1 MSELRPVR
9 KGPERLADQ
18 LYGQILDQIV
28 SGTIKAGEKLPSENQ
43 LCRSFQVSRP
53 TVREAL
59 LRLHADGLVSTRQG
73 SGTVV
78 QKRPSDHL
86 VRLSRSSDIAE
97 MLRCMEVRMA
107 LEGPAARLAAA
118 RRTGPQLGRIT
129 TALQAMRNSFLDGAP
144 PTGADFDF
152 HTAVAAASGNTLFAE
167 MLSSLNETIHHSM
180 TVALGLTQIGSAE
193 RARRV
198 FEEHEAIRDAIAQG
212 DGEAADLAMRYHLTR
227 ARQRVTDGQRD
238 H

>member
-1 MSELRPVR
+1 MIDSLPVR

-18 LYGQILDQIV
+18 LYGHILEQIV
-28 SGTIKAGEKLPSENQ
+28 SGAIPAGKKLPSENQ
-43 LCRSFQVSRP
+43 LCRTFQVSRP

-59 LRLHADGLVSTRQG
+59 LRLGADGLVSTRQG

-78 QKRPSDHL
+78 QRQPSDQL
-86 VRLSRSSDIAE
+86 VKLSHSSDVAE

-107 LEGPAARLAAA
+107 LEGQAARLAAA
-118 RRTGPQLGRIT
+118 RHTGAQLSRIS
-129 TALQAMRNSFLDGAP
+129 TALQAMRSSFEGGAQ
-144 PTGADFDF
+144 PTGADYEF
-152 HTAVAAASGNTLFAE
+152 HAAVAAASGNALFGE
-167 MLSSLNETIHHSM
+167 MLGSLHETIRHSM

-198 FEEHEAIRDAIAQG
+198 YEEHEAIRDAIGRG

-227 ARQRVTDGQRD
+227 ARQRVTGGQRE